1 MEKEDIQ
8 AIVEKVVSTLNET
21 KPEAQE
27 VKAEPQEA
35 PTNNTNDKVVIDLQK
50 SYEKLSG
57 QLDEINRKLTE
68 KQEVKATTEKKPLVI
83 QERKNYVRCF
93 TKFNRNC
100 CGNESRKSRRSIIH

>member
-8 AIVEKVVSTLNET
+8 AIVEKVVSTINESKVET
-21 KPEAQE
+21 KE

-35 PTNNTNDKVVIDLQK
+35 TNNTNDKVVIDLQK

-68 KQEVKATTEKKPLVI
+68 KQEVKQPSEKKPL
-83 QERKNYVRCF
+83 
-93 TKFNRNC
+93 
-100 CGNESRKSRRSIIH
+100 II